1 MSTSIKMVAFEL
13 LEVVPTIMS
22 TIKMK
27 WKKGTI
33 LGVNNLQ
40 FKILGYLQTKPGA
53 TLPDLAQDRGLP
65 IPAILTAVDDL
76 VARRLV
82 LQAHPTDDPQAATL
96 SLTTEG
102 EKILLSIYEKSRT
115 DLEDHLAPL
124 TAEER
129 TLVVQALQLIGPL
142 FASNQEPDDHIEK
155 QKDLW
160 KAHA

>member
-1 MSTSIKMVAFEL
+1 MSTSIKMVALEL
-13 LEVVPTIMS
+13 LEVVSPIMS

-40 FKILGYLQTKPGA
+40 FKILGTLQKKPGA

-65 IPAILTAVDDL
+65 IPVILTAVDDL
-76 VARRLV
+76 IARRLV
-82 LQAHPTDDPQAATL
+82 LQAHPTDDPQAATH
-96 SLTTEG
+96 SLTADG
-102 EKILLSIYEKSRT
+102 EKILHGIYEKSRT
-115 DLEDHLAPL
+115 DLEDHLAAL

-129 TLVVQALQLIGPL
+129 TLVVQALQLIAPL
-142 FASNQEPDDHIEK
+142 FAPNKEADENIEK